1 MQMIA
6 RRVLTKIN
14 SLHRF
19 HNSKSLRLLHLD
31 YRKQKLRFLKGFCP
45 LPCPLL
51 CLTPVIVGSC
61 FRLSLLDEMGDQPID
76 EKKFLEII
84 EVSTEFF
91 F

>member
-1 MQMIA
+1 M
-6 RRVLTKIN
+6 
-14 SLHRF
+14 
-19 HNSKSLRLLHLD
+19 
-31 YRKQKLRFLKGFCP
+31 
-45 LPCPLL
+45 
-51 CLTPVIVGSC
+51 PVIVGSY